1 MTYAIRYFVFSS
13 TGSYL
18 RWANDPTISSSIS
31 GYSMDISGGNG
42 ADRLYIGAGTQ
53 VNASALFASAGTD
66 ELYLS
71 GNFSDYT
78 QTVSVGGVYT
88 FSGKAAGSHANEV
101 VSFSMNS
108 NGDKLVF
115 ANGYITVRSSDY
127 LSAGN
132 YAPILLA
139 SLITS
144 VQPDP
149 AINAQAGNKASKVF
163 VFDGGGI
170 NIPQLP
176 IINEAIVIS
185 GGDGVDTFHV
195 RKGTNADASGLF
207 ASAGQDVLYLTGRF
221 DDYAQTV
228 SKGGV
233 YTFTRNFSGTD
244 AGLTEVVSFSMNSS
258 GDQLVFANGGVTL
271 RLANY
276 LSGGTYLSIQAAQ
289 LNAGNTL
296 PSLPKLIAT
305 RSADTG
311 NIDGDNSDTFIL
323 TFDQPVSAS
332 KVEAAF
338 NAGTLRVVSGDRLTV
353 RDLGRGARVEAT
365 YPSAIIT
372 SNFRGGRL
380 GYVDGLVN
388 TTFTNLWN
396 DSIKANV
403 LPSGLSFKGF
413 SHLGVA
419 FELDPSVPVYQSS
432 TGYYLWKPM
441 YRSTYILSQS
451 TSGTQAEPTI
461 WWLGSNVYGF
471 GTDSLPRE
479 GVLVS
484 GNWYINKGPL
494 PPWASAFKNFVATR
508 TLPQLTASDVATQF
522 TLALG
527 NGRNVSAGDRV
538 EITDSAVVGTNQ
550 SIALP
555 TDIRRPTLGKVAIKA
570 MERYDSNGDDVLD
583 SWRETSQP
591 LVIGQL
597 IRVEVSVSEVVNIVY
612 SNFNTTIS
620 EVSLQIGKISR
631 QAKLNLDASQNT
643 NRLLFDYIIANGDV
657 DSSGGVQVG
666 TITRNWCTYTD
677 ASGNRME
684 FPELLLSSSNNISIN
699 ATVSTRFSE
708 QPLTTRAIV
717 ANLSGVSPIKWSTS
731 DPSITTVKYCFYST
745 APDTLSDS
753 NAATFQPWS
762 DTQKLVL
769 RQIIADLESFS
780 QLRFVEVTDPDDA
793 QIAMGAY
800 NDGNTAGGKANYP
813 GTFSEVWIN
822 TNFRGWNSPSTNLNG
837 MSNNSRL
844 IIVHEFGHALGLK
857 HPGNYNAGGGGVT
870 GSPYLNVEQDNHRFT
885 VESYNPAPDTI
896 YSPLSYMLYDV
907 AALQFLYGTNKTHNS
922 GDNTY
927 KVEFTISSIVVESF
941 ENDGLGGATLIKNK
955 LRSTCIWDSGG
966 NDTLA
971 VNSLEPDSRSVTLNL
986 NQGSFSFAKG
996 RITEISIAYGADIEN
1011 ATGGLGDD
1019 ILISN
1024 TLNNLLSGGSGA
1036 DRFVFLP
1043 EWGQDTITDF
1053 TLGVDKI
1060 DFSNWRGVDFA
1071 GLSITQ
1077 NASGYTVIN
1086 YQSNSITL
1094 NNVLAG
1100 ISQTD
1105 FLFVLV

>member
-1 MTYAIRYFVFSS
+1 
-13 TGSYL
+13 
-18 RWANDPTISSSIS
+18 
-31 GYSMDISGGNG
+31 MDITGGDG
-42 ADRLYIGAGTQ
+42 VDRLYIGAGTQ
-53 VNASALFASAGTD
+53 VNAGALFASAGSD
-66 ELYLS
+66 ELYFS

-88 FSGKAAGSHANEV
+88 FTGVAGGSHANEV

-139 SLITS
+139 SLIAS

-149 AINAQAGNKASKVF
+149 TVNAQAGNKASKVF

-176 IINEAIVIS
+176 IVNEAIVVS
-185 GGDGVDTFHV
+185 GSAGVDTFYV
-195 RKGTNADASGLF
+195 RKGTNADAIGLF
-207 ASAGQDVLYLTGRF
+207 ASAGQDVLYLTGAF
-221 DDYAQTV
+221 SDYAQTV
-228 SKGGV
+228 STGGV
-233 YTFTRNFSGTD
+233 YTFTRNFSGTE
-244 AGLTEVVSFSMNSS
+244 ASLTEVVSFSMNSS

-289 LNAGNTL
+289 LDASNTT
-296 PSLPKLIAT
+296 PGLPKLIAT
-305 RSADTG
+305 RSVDSG

-323 TFDQPVSAS
+323 TFDQPVTAS

-338 NAGTLRVVSGDRLTV
+338 TAGTLRVVSGDGLTV

-365 YPSAIIT
+365 YPSTITT
-372 SNFRGGRL
+372 SNFHLSNLNPVEG
-380 GYVDGLVN
+380 VN
-388 TTFTNLWN
+388 TTFTSLWN
-396 DSIKANV
+396 DSLKANA
-403 LPSGLSFKGF
+403 LPSGFSFSGF
-413 SHLGVA
+413 THLGVA
-419 FELDPSVPVYQSS
+419 FELDSSVPVYQSS

-441 YRSTYILSQS
+441 YRSTYILSKS
-451 TSGTQAEPTI
+451 TSGTSAERTT
-461 WWLGSNVYGF
+461 WWLGGNVFGF
-471 GTDSLPRE
+471 GTDSVPRE

-484 GNWYINKGPL
+484 GNWFINQGPL
-494 PPWASAFKNFVATR
+494 QPWDSAFNHFVATQD
-508 TLPQLTASDVATQF
+508 LPQLSASGVATQF

-555 TDIRRPTLGKVAIKA
+555 TDIRRPTLGNVATKA
-570 MERYDSNGDDVLD
+570 MERYDSNADGVLD

-597 IRVEVSVSEVVNIVY
+597 IRVEVSLNEVVNIVY
-612 SNFNTTIS
+612 SNFHTTIS
-620 EVSLQIGKISR
+620 EVSLQIGKTIR

-657 DSSGGVQVG
+657 DSSGGVQVS
-666 TITRNWCTYTD
+666 TIARNWCNYTD
-677 ASGNRME
+677 TSGNRMQ
-684 FPELLLSSSNNISIN
+684 FPDLLLSPSNNISIN
-699 ATVSTRFSE
+699 ATVSTSFSD
-708 QPLTTRAIV
+708 QPLTTQAVI
-717 ANLSGVSPIKWSTS
+717 ANLSGIVPRKWSTS

-745 APDTLSDS
+745 APDTLSES
-753 NAATFQPWS
+753 NAATFQSWS
-762 DTQKLVL
+762 DTQKRVL
-769 RQIIADLESFS
+769 RQTVTDLESFS
-780 QLRFVEVTDPDDA
+780 QLRFVEVTDPADA
-793 QIAMGAY
+793 QIAFGAY
-800 NDGNTAGGKANYP
+800 NQGNTVGGYASYP
-813 GTFSEVWIN
+813 GTFSEVWAN
-822 TNFRGWNSPSTNLNG
+822 TNIAGWNAPSIDLNG
-837 MSNNSRL
+837 MNNYAHL
-844 IIVHEFGHALGLK
+844 VIVHEFGHALGLK
-857 HPGNYNAGGGGVT
+857 HPGDYNAGGGG
-870 GSPYLNVEQDNHRFT
+870 SDFPYLNAEQDNQRFT
-885 VESYNPAPDTI
+885 VESYNSAPGSI
-896 YSPLSYMLYDV
+896 YRPLSYMLYDV

-922 GDNTY
+922 GNNTY
-927 KVEFTISSIVVESF
+927 KVEFSTGAIVNETFVDSF
-941 ENDGLGGATLIKNK
+941 DNDGLKTSV
-955 LRSTCIWDSGG
+955 LRTNSLHSTCIWDSGG
-966 NDTLA
+966 SNDTL
-971 VNSLEPDSRSVTLNL
+971 SLRNPDASSVTLNL

-996 RITEISIAYGADIEN
+996 SIIEISIAYGADIEN
-1011 ATGGLGDD
+1011 ATGSLGND